1 MFEFDLL
8 ATSGRARAGRFSTP
22 HGDLLTPVFAPVG
35 TAATVKALTPAH
47 LHELGAQLVLSNTY
61 HLYLRPGDELVR
73 DLGGL
78 HHFMQ
83 WPGPILTDSGGFQ
96 VFSLSDTRKID
107 DDGVTFKSHLDG
119 SLHRFTP
126 ERSIAIQENLG
137 ADVIMAFDEC
147 PPPLDRAYNEVAL
160 RRTHAWAER
169 CVAAKTRADQ
179 ALFGIVQGG
188 VFADLRAESA
198 RFLVGLDLPGYA
210 IGGLAVGESKA
221 EMHAALDVVEP
232 LLPTHKPRYLMGVGS
247 PEDLVNG
254 VARGVDIFDC
264 VLPTRLARNSAAL
277 TRSGRLNMSNAAYAR
292 DPGPIEPGCTCYAC
306 RNFSRAYVRHL
317 MRSGEILGAVL
328 LTIHNVH
335 LLLTMMREMRQAI
348 FEDRFAAYTEA
359 FLSAWSKA

>member
-1 MFEFDLL
+1 MFEFELQ
-8 ATSGRARAGRFSTP
+8 ARSGRARAGRFSTP

-35 TAATVKALTPAH
+35 TAATVKALTPAQ

-78 HHFMQ
+78 HEFMQ

-126 ERSIAIQENLG
+126 ERSIAIQQNLG

-188 VFADLRAESA
+188 VFADLRADSA
-198 RFLVGLDLPGYA
+198 RFLTGLDLPGYA

-277 TRSGRLNMSNAAYAR
+277 TRSGRLNMGNAVYAR

-348 FEDRFAAYTEA
+348 FEDRFAAYAEA
-359 FLSAWSKA
+359 FLQAWVRN